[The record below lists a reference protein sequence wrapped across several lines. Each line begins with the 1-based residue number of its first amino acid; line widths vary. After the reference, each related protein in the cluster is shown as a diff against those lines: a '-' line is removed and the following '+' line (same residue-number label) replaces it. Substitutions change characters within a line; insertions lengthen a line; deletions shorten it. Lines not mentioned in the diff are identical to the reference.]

1 MEWLDK
7 LKGWLK
13 EHKMKLIV
21 MFILYAI
28 ITVCVMGGLMTSWYK
43 ACEDPAI
50 PDGIARMEATT
61 GKWAEYAFN
70 IPVIMETLFDG
81 AGKQDAFMV
90 GAGLLFIFCVA
101 LFIKLISSERI
112 KHDYQGEEH
121 GSGGWSKNG
130 EEYKK
135 RPDGSYIL
143 NKSEG
148 FILSRNHYLGTDP
161 KKVRVNKN
169 ILVFG
174 GSGTGKTASYIKP
187 NILQKLGSYVITDP
201 KGELYRE
208 TSGYLKANGYDV
220 KVLDLVD
227 PQLSNR
233 YNPLAHIRDYS
244 DVDIIA
250 HTIVSGGEGDGK
262 AADPFWDNTAK
273 MLLKACIYYVIS
285 VLPEPERNLSSCLN
299 IVRAGGADESIFD
312 RLFVGEL
319 KPDHPGRKEYEGI
332 RVGADKT
339 KQSIAISLVS
349 KLSHFDSP
357 NMQMLTT
364 TNDIDFEQLGEKKTA
379 LYVISPDSHSTYNYI
394 LTIFYGQL
402 LQRLYAL
409 ADRSGGA
416 LHQPV
421 YLLLD
426 EFANIG
432 KIPDFN
438 QKLSTSRSRLI
449 SMSIIVQSL
458 DQLVDLYKDL
468 HENIIANCD
477 TQLFLGSQSIKTC
490 EYFSK
495 SLGQTTI
502 SFESKS
508 RNRDEKNE
516 HSQGYTYSEQ
526 RQGRDIMTVDE
537 LKRLPNDDE
546 IILIRGLRPIYAKK
560 AWFYKYHPARN
571 EAAKYIMKSNADRP
585 KPPAVDI
592 KTMDVQEH
600 INNRLKR
607 AREVVAQAKSGTDN
621 MQIDTSAASAP
632 KAPIT
637 PNVGV
642 PKAEPVAPI
651 SPVVPDVEI
660 DVGPAVAPTPQPKP
674 AAVELDLQKELERK
688 FDELFGTAKKNN
700 VEE

>member
-1 MEWLDK
+1 MKIKEWLEENK
-7 LKGWLK
+7 WKVLT
-13 EHKMKLIV
+13 IV
-21 MFILYAI
+21 VVYFIVAI
-28 ITVCVMGGLMTSWYK
+28 NILGGFMTAYHFAENLVGTEEYGS
-43 ACEDPAI
+43 
-50 PDGIARMEATT
+50 RLQATT
-61 GKWAEYAFN
+61 STWSEYALKP
-70 IPVIMETLFDG
+70 ITILKTMLDG
-81 AGKQDAFMV
+81 ASLQQSYLFLCGALLIAFIWLSVKLFM
-90 GAGLLFIFCVA
+90 GLR
-101 LFIKLISSERI
+101 KNHE
-112 KHDYQGEEH
+112 YQGEEH
-121 GSGGWSKNG
+121 GSSAWSKNG
-130 EEYKK
+130 EEFKK
-135 RPDGSYIL
+135 LPDGTYVL

-148 FILSRNHYLGTDP
+148 FILSRYHYLGTDP
-161 KKVRVNKN
+161 KKVKVNKN

-208 TSGYLKANGYDV
+208 TSGYLKANGYNV

-227 PQLSNR
+227 TECSDR

-250 HTIVSGGEGDGK
+250 HTIVSGGEGDGGGK
-262 AADPFWDNTAK
+262 SADPFWDNTAK

-285 VLPEPERNLSSCLN
+285 VLPEEERNLSSCLN
-299 IVRAGGADESIFD
+299 IVRAGGSDESIFD

-357 NMQMLTT
+357 NMQRLTT
-364 TNDIDFEQLGEKKTA
+364 SNDIDFEELGEKKTA
-379 LYVISPDSHSTYNYI
+379 IYVISPDSHSTYNYI

-409 ADRSGGA
+409 ADRCGGA

-495 SLGQTTI
+495 SLGQTTLT
-502 SFESKS
+502 FQNKSK
-508 RNRDEKNE
+508 NRDEKDTKT
-516 HSQGYTYSEQ
+516 QGYSYSEQ
-526 RQGRDIMTVDE
+526 RQGRELMTIDE

-546 IILIRGLRPIYAKK
+546 IILIRGLKPIYTQK
-560 AWFYKYHPARN
+560 AWYYKFHPERDNAKRYEIKN
-571 EAAKYIMKSNADRP
+571 LSDMPRPAAVP
-585 KPPAVDI
+585 I
-592 KTMDVQEH
+592 KTMDVQAH
-600 INNRLKR
+600 IDERLKR
-607 AREVVAQAKSGTDN
+607 AREVAK
-621 MQIDTSAASAP
+621 
-632 KAPIT
+632 KA
-637 PNVGV
+637 NDS
-642 PKAEPVAPI
+642 KA
-651 SPVVPDVEI
+651 DVEI
-660 DVGPAVAPTPQPKP
+660 DVGTNNKETSNVQQNVAVQTQE
-674 AAVELDLQKELERK
+674 VDLQTELERK
-688 FDELFGTAKKNN
+688 FDELFGTNKKNS

>member
-1 MEWLDK
+1 MSKIKD
-7 LKGWLK
+7 WLK
-13 EHKMKLIV
+13 ENKWKIIVVVAVYLIV
-21 MFILYAI
+21 C
-28 ITVCVMGGLMTSWYK
+28 VCVLGGLMTSFNK
-43 ACEDPAI
+43 AEEWEKA
-50 PDGIARMEATT
+50 GYNSRLEATT
-61 GKWAEYAFN
+61 DQWMTYALNPFA
-70 IPVIMETLFDG
+70 VIGTLFDG
-81 AGKQDAFMV
+81 GTLQQNYLIICGV
-90 GAGLLFIFCVA
+90 ILIIFIWLSV
-101 LFIKLISSERI
+101 KLIVKSRKTHE
-112 KHDYQGEEH
+112 YQGEEH
-121 GSGGWSKNG
+121 GSSAWSKNG
-130 EEYKK
+130 EEY
-135 RPDGSYIL
+135 RPQPDGSYIL

-148 FILSRNHYLGTDP
+148 FILSKNHYLGTDP
-161 KKVRVNKN
+161 KKVKVNKN

-174 GSGTGKTASYIKP
+174 GSGSGKTASFVKP

-208 TSGYLKANGYDV
+208 TSGYLKANGYNV
-220 KVLDLVD
+220 RVLDLVD
-227 PQLSNR
+227 TEYSNR

-250 HTIVSGGEGDGK
+250 HTIVAGGEGDGGGK
-262 AADPFWDNTAK
+262 SADPFWDNTAK

-285 VLPEPERNLSSCLN
+285 VLPEEERNLSSCLN
-299 IVRAGGADESIFD
+299 IVRAGGSDESIFD

-357 NMQMLTT
+357 NMQRLTT
-364 TNDIDFEQLGEKKTA
+364 SNDIDFEELGEKKTA
-379 LYVISPDSHSTYNYI
+379 IYVISPDSHSTYNYI

-449 SMSIIVQSL
+449 SMSIIVQSI

-495 SLGQTTI
+495 SLGQTTLT
-502 SFESKS
+502 FQNKSK
-508 RNRDEKNE
+508 NRDEKDYKT
-516 HSQGYTYSEQ
+516 QGYSYSEQ
-526 RQGRDIMTVDE
+526 RQGRDLMTVDE
-537 LKRLPNDDE
+537 LKRLPMDDE
-546 IILIRGLRPIYAKK
+546 IILIRGLKPIYAQK
-560 AWFYKYHPARN
+560 AWYYKFHPEFQNSKRYEIKN
-571 EAAKYIMKSNADRP
+571 ITEMP
-585 KPPAVDI
+585 KPEEVPI
-592 KTMDVQEH
+592 KTMDVEKH
-600 INNRLKR
+600 INERLKR
-607 AREVVAQAKSGTDN
+607 AREVANQVKNSNA
-621 MQIDTSAASAP
+621 
-632 KAPIT
+632 
-637 PNVGV
+637 
-642 PKAEPVAPI
+642 
-651 SPVVPDVEI
+651 DVDI
-660 DVGPAVAPTPQPKP
+660 DVGQSGLATAMATEEKQAVAPTQEP
-674 AAVELDLQKELERK
+674 VVDLQKELEKK
-688 FDELFGTAKKNN
+688 FDELFGTNN
-700 VEE
+700 NKPQE

>member
-1 MEWLDK
+1 MKQWIQNNKWKVLVVVLIYIFVCVNLIGGYMTAYHFAGDDKVFSERLSYTNNTIGSYIFRPITILETVLDGAR
-7 LKGWLK
+7 LQNSF
-13 EHKMKLIV
+13 LIV
-21 MFILYAI
+21 SG
-28 ITVCVMGGLMTSWYK
+28 VMLIGFGYLSIK
-43 ACEDPAI
+43 
-50 PDGIARMEATT
+50 
-61 GKWAEYAFN
+61 F
-70 IPVIMETLFDG
+70 
-81 AGKQDAFMV
+81 
-90 GAGLLFIFCVA
+90 LL
-101 LFIKLISSERI
+101 KSRKTHE
-112 KHDYQGEEH
+112 YQGEEY
-121 GSGGWSKNG
+121 GSTSWSKNG
-130 EEYKK
+130 EEY
-135 RPDGSYIL
+135 RPQPDGSYIL

-148 FILSRNHYLGTDP
+148 FILSKTHYLGTDP
-161 KKVRVNKN
+161 KKVKVNKN

-174 GSGTGKTASYIKP
+174 GSGSGKTASYVKP

-201 KGELYRE
+201 KGELFRE

-220 KVLDLVD
+220 KVLNLVD
-227 PQLSNR
+227 TEYSNR

-250 HTIVSGGEGDGK
+250 HTIVEGGEGDGGGK
-262 AADPFWDNTAK
+262 SSDPFWDNTAK

-285 VLPEPERNLSSCLN
+285 VLPEEERNLSSCLN
-299 IVRAGGADESIFD
+299 IVRAGGADETIFD

-357 NMQMLTT
+357 NMQRLTT
-364 TNDIDFEQLGEKKTA
+364 SNDIDFEELGEKKMA
-379 LYVISPDSHSTYNYI
+379 IYVISPDSHSTYNYI

-409 ADRSGGA
+409 ADRCGGA

-477 TQLFLGSQSIKTC
+477 TQLFLGSQSVKTC

-495 SLGQTTI
+495 SLGQTTLT
-502 SFESKS
+502 FQSKS
-508 RNRDEKNE
+508 KNRDEKDYKT
-516 HSQGYTYSEQ
+516 QGYSYSEQ
-526 RQGRDIMTVDE
+526 RQGRELMTIDE
-537 LKRLPNDDE
+537 LKRLPMDDE
-546 IILIRGLRPIYAKK
+546 IILIRGLKPIYAKK
-560 AWFYKYHPARN
+560 AWYFKFHPERDK
-571 EAAKYIMKSNADRP
+571 AAALAIRDITEMP
-585 KPPAVDI
+585 KPEPVAI
-592 KTMDVQEH
+592 KTMDVEGH
-600 INNRLKR
+600 INERLKR
-607 AREVVAQAKSGTDN
+607 AREVVAKAKQESG
-621 MQIDTSAASAP
+621 
-632 KAPIT
+632 
-637 PNVGV
+637 
-642 PKAEPVAPI
+642 
-651 SPVVPDVEI
+651 DVEI
-660 DVGPAVAPTPQPKP
+660 DVGGNNKNTETQEQTQTQEPT
-674 AAVELDLQKELERK
+674 VDLQKELERK
-688 FDELFGTAKKNN
+688 FDELFGTTSNN
-700 VEE
+700 KPEE

>member
-1 MEWLDK
+1 MINWINNNK
-7 LKGWLK
+7 WKI
-13 EHKMKLIV
+13 LIV
-21 MFILYAI
+21 VLVYFIVCINVIGGFMTAYHFAEGTELVGDDTRLQATYDSWLSYALKPF
-28 ITVCVMGGLMTSWYK
+28 TVLGTM
-43 ACEDPAI
+43 
-50 PDGIARMEATT
+50 
-61 GKWAEYAFN
+61 
-70 IPVIMETLFDG
+70 FDG
-81 AGKQDAFMV
+81 GSLQTYYLVICALVLFAFIYLYV
-90 GAGLLFIFCVA
+90 SVV
-101 LFIKLISSERI
+101 KKSRKDHE
-112 KHDYQGEEH
+112 YQGEEH
-121 GSGGWSKNG
+121 GSSAWSKNG
-130 EEYKK
+130 EEYRKL
-135 RPDGSYIL
+135 PDGTYIL

-148 FILSRNHYLGTDP
+148 FILSRTHYLGTDP
-161 KKVRVNKN
+161 KKVKVNKN

-208 TSGYLKANGYDV
+208 TSGYLKANGYNV

-227 PQLSNR
+227 TEYSNR

-262 AADPFWDNTAK
+262 SSDPFWDNTAK

-285 VLPEPERNLSSCLN
+285 VLPEEERNLSSCLN

-357 NMQMLTT
+357 NMQRLTT
-364 TNDIDFEQLGEKKTA
+364 SNDIDFEELGEKKTA
-379 LYVISPDSHSTYNYI
+379 IYVISPDSHSTYNYI

-409 ADRSGGA
+409 ADRCGGA

-502 SFESKS
+502 TFQSKS
-508 RNRDEKNE
+508 KNVDDKD
-516 HSQGYTYSEQ
+516 SKTQGYSYSEQ
-526 RQGRDIMTVDE
+526 RQGRELMTVDE

-546 IILIRGLRPIYAKK
+546 IILIRGLKPIYAKK
-560 AWFYKYHPARN
+560 AWYYLYHPEREN
-571 EAAKYIMKSNADRP
+571 AKRYEIKDITQMP
-585 KPPAVDI
+585 KPEEVPI
-592 KTMDVQEH
+592 KTMDVEKH
-600 INNRLKR
+600 INDRLKK
-607 AREVVAQAKSGTDN
+607 AREVANSVKSN
-621 MQIDTSAASAP
+621 NA
-632 KAPIT
+632 
-637 PNVGV
+637 
-642 PKAEPVAPI
+642 
-651 SPVVPDVEI
+651 DVEI
-660 DVGPAVAPTPQPKP
+660 DVGNPIVTPEKPK
-674 AAVELDLQKELERK
+674 ATSQQEATVDLQKELEKK
-688 FDELFGTAKKNN
+688 FDELFGTNN
-700 VEE
+700 NKPQE

>member
-1 MEWLDK
+1 MIKWIKENKWKLVVFVVVYLIVCVCVIGGFMTSYHFAENWEKAGEFNTRLEATNAQWSTYMLKPFTVIGTMFDGGELQQNYLIICGIMLVIFIWL
-7 LKGWLK
+7 GV
-13 EHKMKLIV
+13 KLI
-21 MFILYAI
+21 M
-28 ITVCVMGGLMTSWYK
+28 MSRK
-43 ACEDPAI
+43 DHE
-50 PDGIARMEATT
+50 
-61 GKWAEYAFN
+61 
-70 IPVIMETLFDG
+70 
-81 AGKQDAFMV
+81 
-90 GAGLLFIFCVA
+90 
-101 LFIKLISSERI
+101 
-112 KHDYQGEEH
+112 YQGEEH
-121 GSGGWSKNG
+121 GSSAWSKNG
-130 EEYKK
+130 EEYRKL
-135 RPDGSYIL
+135 PDGTYVL

-148 FILSRNHYLGTDP
+148 FILSKTHYLGTDP
-161 KKVRVNKN
+161 KKVKVNKN

-208 TSGYLKANGYDV
+208 TSGYLKANGYNV

-227 PQLSNR
+227 PEYSNR

-250 HTIVSGGEGDGK
+250 HTIVSGGEGDGGGK

-285 VLPEPERNLSSCLN
+285 VLPEEERNLSSCLN

-357 NMQMLTT
+357 NMQRLTT
-364 TNDIDFEQLGEKKTA
+364 SNDIDFEELGEKKTA
-379 LYVISPDSHSTYNYI
+379 IYVISPDSHSTYNYI

-409 ADRSGGA
+409 ADRCGGA

-495 SLGQTTI
+495 SLGQTTLT
-502 SFESKS
+502 FQNKSK
-508 RNRDEKNE
+508 NRDDKDTKT
-516 HSQGYTYSEQ
+516 QGYSYSEQ
-526 RQGRDIMTVDE
+526 RQGRELMTVDE

-546 IILIRGLRPIYAKK
+546 IILIRGLKPIYAKK
-560 AWFYKYHPARN
+560 AWYYLFHPEREN
-571 EAAKYIMKSNADRP
+571 AKRYEIKDITQMP
-585 KPPAVDI
+585 KPEEVPI
-592 KTMDVQEH
+592 KTMDVEGH
-600 INNRLKR
+600 INERLKR
-607 AREVVAQAKSGTDN
+607 AREVARQSKEP
-621 MQIDTSAASAP
+621 TS
-632 KAPIT
+632 
-637 PNVGV
+637 
-642 PKAEPVAPI
+642 
-651 SPVVPDVEI
+651 DMEI
-660 DVGPAVAPTPQPKP
+660 DVGATQTSTQPQSQVQS
-674 AAVELDLQKELERK
+674 ASTEEVVDLQKELEKK
-688 FDELFGTAKKNN
+688 FDELFGTSNN
-700 VEE
+700 KPQE

>member
-1 MEWLDK
+1 MSKIKD
-7 LKGWLK
+7 WLK
-13 EHKMKLIV
+13 ENKWKIIVVVAVYLIV
-21 MFILYAI
+21 C
-28 ITVCVMGGLMTSWYK
+28 VCVLGGLMTSFNK
-43 ACEDPAI
+43 AEEWEKA
-50 PDGIARMEATT
+50 GYNSRLEATT
-61 GKWAEYAFN
+61 DQWMTYALNPFA
-70 IPVIMETLFDG
+70 VIGTLFDG
-81 AGKQDAFMV
+81 GTLQQNYLIICGV
-90 GAGLLFIFCVA
+90 ILIIFIWLSV
-101 LFIKLISSERI
+101 KLIVKSRKTHE
-112 KHDYQGEEH
+112 YQGEEH
-121 GSGGWSKNG
+121 GSSAWSKNG

-135 RPDGSYIL
+135 LPDGSQIL
-143 NKSEG
+143 NKTEG
-148 FILSRNHYLGTDP
+148 FILSKNHYLGTDP
-161 KKVRVNKN
+161 KKVKVNKN

-174 GSGTGKTASYIKP
+174 GSGSGKSAAYVKP

-208 TSGYLKANGYDV
+208 TSGYLKANGYEV
-220 KVLDLVD
+220 KVLNLVD
-227 PQLSNR
+227 TEYSDR

-250 HTIVSGGEGDGK
+250 HTIVAGGEGDGGGK
-262 AADPFWDNTAK
+262 SADPFWDNTAK

-285 VLPEPERNLSSCLN
+285 VLPEEERNLSSCLN
-299 IVRAGGADESIFD
+299 IVRAGGSDESIFD

-357 NMQMLTT
+357 NMQRLTT
-364 TNDIDFEQLGEKKTA
+364 TNDIDFEQLGEKKVA

-449 SMSIIVQSL
+449 SMSIIVQSI
-458 DQLVDLYKDL
+458 DQLIDLYKDL

-495 SLGQTTI
+495 SLGQTTLT
-502 SFESKS
+502 FQNKS
-508 RNRDEKNE
+508 RNRDEKDYKT
-516 HSQGYTYSEQ
+516 QGYSYSEQ
-526 RQGRDIMTVDE
+526 RQGRELMTIDE
-537 LKRLPNDDE
+537 LKRMPYDDE
-546 IILIRGLRPIYAKK
+546 IILIRGLKPIYTQK
-560 AWFYKYHPARN
+560 AWYFKFHPETAV
-571 EAAKYIMKSNADRP
+571 AKRYEIKDITEMP
-585 KPPAVDI
+585 KPAEAPI
-592 KTMDVQEH
+592 KTRDVEKN
-600 INNRLKR
+600 INERIKR
-607 AREVVAQAKSGTDN
+607 AREVANQEKNSNA
-621 MQIDTSAASAP
+621 
-632 KAPIT
+632 
-637 PNVGV
+637 
-642 PKAEPVAPI
+642 
-651 SPVVPDVEI
+651 DVDI
-660 DVGPAVAPTPQPKP
+660 DVGQSGLATAMATEEKQTVVPTQEP
-674 AAVELDLQKELERK
+674 VVDLQKELEKK
-688 FDELFGTAKKNN
+688 FDELFGTNN
-700 VEE
+700 NKPQE

>member
-1 MEWLDK
+1 MDFK
-7 LKGWLK
+7 DQRVKIVTIIIVYI
-13 EHKMKLIV
+13 LI
-21 MFILYAI
+21 
-28 ITVCVMGGLMTSWYK
+28 CVMGIGSFMTAYHFASIDGGVAENINVLGDTVDSWASYIFK
-43 ACEDPAI
+43 IPTILETVFSPELIDGFLVAC
-50 PDGIARMEATT
+50 G
-61 GKWAEYAFN
+61 
-70 IPVIMETLFDG
+70 V
-81 AGKQDAFMV
+81 
-90 GAGLLFIFCVA
+90 LLVVFIYLYV
-101 LFIKLISSERI
+101 RI
-112 KHDYQGEEH
+112 LLNTRKDYEFRGEEH
-121 GSGGWSKNG
+121 GSSAWSKNG

-135 RPDGSYIL
+135 LPDGTTIL

-148 FILSRNHYLGTDP
+148 FILSKNHYLGTDP
-161 KKVRVNKN
+161 RKVKVNKN

-174 GSGTGKTASYIKP
+174 GSGTGKTAAFIKP

-208 TSGYLKANGYDV
+208 TSGYLRANGYEV

-227 PQLSNR
+227 TSYSNR

-250 HTIVSGGEGDGK
+250 HTIVAGGEGDGAGK
-262 AADPFWDNTAK
+262 SSDPFWDNTAK

-299 IVRAGGADESIFD
+299 IVRAGGADESVFD
-312 RLFVGEL
+312 RLFVSEL

-357 NMQMLTT
+357 SIKSLTT
-364 TNDIDFEQLGEKKTA
+364 SNDIDFEELGEKKMA

-409 ADRSGGA
+409 ADRCGGA

-502 SFESKS
+502 TFESKQKS
-508 RNRDEKNE
+508 KDQKDFTT
-516 HSQGYTYSEQ
+516 QGFSYSEQ
-526 RQGRDIMTVDE
+526 RQGRDLMTIDE

-546 IILIRGLRPIYAKK
+546 IILIRGLKPIYAKK
-560 AWFYKYHPARN
+560 AWYYLYHPEREN
-571 EAAKYIMKSNADRP
+571 AKRYEIKTNLDRQ
-585 KPPAVDI
+585 KPASVPI
-592 KTMDVQEH
+592 CTMDVQAH
-600 INNRLKR
+600 INDRLRR
-607 AREVVAQAKSGTDN
+607 AREVVASAKNDIN
-621 MQIDTSAASAP
+621 
-632 KAPIT
+632 
-637 PNVGV
+637 
-642 PKAEPVAPI
+642 
-651 SPVVPDVEI
+651 I
-660 DVGPAVAPTPQPKP
+660 DVTNEHENSKPQAVIEQK
-674 AAVELDLQKELERK
+674 VEVDLQKELEKK
-688 FDELFGTAKKNN
+688 FDELFGTSKKIM
-700 VEE
+700 

>member
-1 MEWLDK
+1 MEWLEK
-7 LKGWLK
+7 LKGWLQ
-13 EHKMKLIV
+13 EHKFKLLV
-21 MFILYAI
+21 MFILYI
-28 ITVCVMGGLMTSWYK
+28 VVCVCAIGALMTSWHM
-43 ACEDPAI
+43 ACNDPTI
-50 PDGIARMEATT
+50 EDGIARMEATT
-61 GKWAEYAFN
+61 GKWGDYALDP
-70 IPVIMETLFDG
+70 ITVIKTVLDGSKERQEPFLIACGCMALFC
-81 AGKQDAFMV
+81 
-90 GAGLLFIFCVA
+90 IF
-101 LFIKLISSERI
+101 LFIKLISNERV

-135 RPDGSYIL
+135 LPDGTYVL

-148 FILSRNHYLGTDP
+148 FILSKDHYLGTDP
-161 KKVRVNKN
+161 RKVKVNKN

-208 TSGYLKANGYDV
+208 TSGYLKANGYEV
-220 KVLDLVD
+220 RVLDLVD

-250 HTIVSGGEGDGK
+250 HTIVSGGEGEGK

-357 NMQMLTT
+357 NMQLLTT
-364 TNDIDFEQLGEKKTA
+364 TNDIDFEELGEKKVA

-409 ADRSGGA
+409 ADRCGGA

-502 SFESKS
+502 TYESKS

-516 HSQGYTYSEQ
+516 HSQGFSYSEQ

-571 EAAKYIMKSNADRP
+571 EAAKYVMKSNADRP
-585 KPPAVDI
+585 KPPAVEI

-607 AREVVAQAKSGTDN
+607 AREVVAQTKANPVEMK
-621 MQIDTSAASAP
+621 IDTSAMEVPVTPAAQTATATQQSAAPNMAAS
-632 KAPIT
+632 
-637 PNVGV
+637 V
-642 PKAEPVAPI
+642 PQAV
-651 SPVVPDVEI
+651 VEI
-660 DVGPAVAPTPQPKP
+660 
-674 AAVELDLQKELERK
+674 DLQKELERK

>member
-1 MEWLDK
+1 MKKWLSDNK
-7 LKGWLK
+7 YKILAVV
-13 EHKMKLIV
+13 IV
-21 MFILYAI
+21 YLVVCIGVIGGFMASYQYAKDWE
-28 ITVCVMGGLMTSWYK
+28 TNEEYNSRL
-43 ACEDPAI
+43 D
-50 PDGIARMEATT
+50 ATT
-61 GKWAEYAFN
+61 DNWLTYGLNPFK
-70 IPVIMETLFDG
+70 VIGTMFDG
-81 AGKQDAFMV
+81 GKLQQNYITICGVTLVVFVFMGV
-90 GAGLLFIFCVA
+90 
-101 LFIKLISSERI
+101 KLAMKSRKNHE
-112 KHDYQGEEH
+112 YQGEEH
-121 GSGGWSKNG
+121 GSSAWSKNG
-130 EEYKK
+130 EEYRKL
-135 RPDGSYIL
+135 PDGSYIL
-143 NKSEG
+143 NKTEG
-148 FILSRNHYLGTDP
+148 FILSRTHFLGTDP
-161 KKVRVNKN
+161 RKVKVNKN

-208 TSGYLKANGYDV
+208 TSGYLKANGYNV

-227 PQLSNR
+227 TEYSNR

-250 HTIVSGGEGDGK
+250 HTIVSGGEGDGGGK
-262 AADPFWDNTAK
+262 SADPFWDNTAK

-285 VLPEPERNLSSCLN
+285 VLPEEERNLSSCLN

-319 KPDHPGRKEYEGI
+319 KPEHPGRKEYEGI

-357 NMQMLTT
+357 NMQRLTT
-364 TNDIDFEQLGEKKTA
+364 SNDIDFEELGEKKTA
-379 LYVISPDSHSTYNYI
+379 IYVISPDSHSTYNYI

-409 ADRSGGA
+409 ADRCGGA

-495 SLGQTTI
+495 SLGQTTLT
-502 SFESKS
+502 FQSKS
-508 RNRDEKNE
+508 KNRDEKDYKT
-516 HSQGYTYSEQ
+516 QGYSYSEQ
-526 RQGRDIMTVDE
+526 RQGRELMTIDE

-546 IILIRGLRPIYAKK
+546 IILIRGLKPIYAKK
-560 AWFYKYHPARN
+560 AWYYLYHPERN
-571 EAAKYIMKSNADRP
+571 NAKRYEIKDITQMP
-585 KPPAVDI
+585 KPEEVPI
-592 KTMDVQEH
+592 KTMDVERH
-600 INNRLKR
+600 INDRLRR
-607 AREVVAQAKSGTDN
+607 AREVANQVKTSNADVDIDIGQSGLATSMAKEEKQAAEAAQVV
-621 MQIDTSAASAP
+621 Q
-632 KAPIT
+632 
-637 PNVGV
+637 
-642 PKAEPVAPI
+642 EPTV
-651 SPVVPDVEI
+651 
-660 DVGPAVAPTPQPKP
+660 
-674 AAVELDLQKELERK
+674 DLQKELEKK
-688 FDELFGTAKKNN
+688 FDELFGTANN
-700 VEE
+700 NKPQE

>member
-1 MEWLDK
+1 MNSRKD
-7 LKGWLK
+7 
-13 EHKMKLIV
+13 
-21 MFILYAI
+21 
-28 ITVCVMGGLMTSWYK
+28 
-43 ACEDPAI
+43 
-50 PDGIARMEATT
+50 
-61 GKWAEYAFN
+61 
-70 IPVIMETLFDG
+70 
-81 AGKQDAFMV
+81 
-90 GAGLLFIFCVA
+90 
-101 LFIKLISSERI
+101 
-112 KHDYQGEEH
+112 HDYQGEEH
-121 GSGGWSKNG
+121 GSSAWSKGG
-130 EEYKK
+130 EEYRKL
-135 RPDGSYIL
+135 PDGSQIL
-143 NKSEG
+143 NKTDG

-161 KKVRVNKN
+161 KKVKVNKN

-174 GSGTGKTASYIKP
+174 GSGSGKSAAYVKP

-208 TSGYLKANGYDV
+208 TSGYLKANGYEV
-220 KVLDLVD
+220 KVLNLVD
-227 PQLSNR
+227 TEYSNR

-250 HTIVSGGEGDGK
+250 HTIVAGGEGDGGGK
-262 AADPFWDNTAK
+262 SADPFWDNTAK

-285 VLPEPERNLSSCLN
+285 VLPEEERNLSSCLN
-299 IVRAGGADESIFD
+299 IVRAGGSDESIFD

-357 NMQMLTT
+357 NMQRLTT
-364 TNDIDFEQLGEKKTA
+364 TNDIDFEDLGEKKVA

-409 ADRSGGA
+409 ADRCGGA

-449 SMSIIVQSL
+449 SMSIIVQSI

-495 SLGQTTI
+495 SLGQTTLT
-502 SFESKS
+502 FQNKSK
-508 RNRDEKNE
+508 NRDEKDTKT
-516 HSQGYTYSEQ
+516 QGYSYSEQ
-526 RQGRDIMTVDE
+526 RQGRELMTIDE
-537 LKRLPNDDE
+537 LKRMPYDDM
-546 IILIRGLRPIYAKK
+546 IILIRGLKPIMAKK
-560 AWFYKYHPARN
+560 AWYYKHHPERENARRY
-571 EAAKYIMKSNADRP
+571 EIKDITEMP
-585 KPPAVDI
+585 KPEGAPI
-592 KTMDVQEH
+592 KTMDVEKH
-600 INNRLKR
+600 INDRLKR
-607 AREVVAQAKSGTDN
+607 AREVANSVKTNNS
-621 MQIDTSAASAP
+621 
-632 KAPIT
+632 
-637 PNVGV
+637 
-642 PKAEPVAPI
+642 
-651 SPVVPDVEI
+651 DVEI
-660 DVGPAVAPTPQPKP
+660 DVGASAIDNAKQEVQEPQAV
-674 AAVELDLQKELERK
+674 DLQKELEKK
-688 FDELFGTAKKNN
+688 FDELFGTNN
-700 VEE
+700 NKPQE

>member
-1 MEWLDK
+1 MIKWIKENKWKLVVFVVVYLIVCVCVIGGFMTSYHFAENWEKAGEFNTRLEATNAQWSTYMLKPFTVIGTMFDGGELQQNYLIICGIMLVIFIWL
-7 LKGWLK
+7 GV
-13 EHKMKLIV
+13 KLI
-21 MFILYAI
+21 MMSRK
-28 ITVCVMGGLMTSWYK
+28 TH
-43 ACEDPAI
+43 E
-50 PDGIARMEATT
+50 
-61 GKWAEYAFN
+61 
-70 IPVIMETLFDG
+70 
-81 AGKQDAFMV
+81 
-90 GAGLLFIFCVA
+90 
-101 LFIKLISSERI
+101 
-112 KHDYQGEEH
+112 YQGEEH
-121 GSGGWSKNG
+121 GSSAWSKNG
-130 EEYKK
+130 EEYRKL
-135 RPDGSYIL
+135 PDGTYVL

-148 FILSRNHYLGTDP
+148 FILSKTHYLGTDP
-161 KKVRVNKN
+161 KKVKVNKN

-208 TSGYLKANGYDV
+208 TSGYLKANGYNV

-227 PQLSNR
+227 PEYSNR

-285 VLPEPERNLSSCLN
+285 VLPEEERNLSSCLN

-357 NMQMLTT
+357 NMQRLTT
-364 TNDIDFEQLGEKKTA
+364 SNDIDFEELGEKKTA
-379 LYVISPDSHSTYNYI
+379 IYVISPDSHSTYNYI

-409 ADRSGGA
+409 ADRCGGA

-495 SLGQTTI
+495 SLGQTTLT
-502 SFESKS
+502 FQNKSK
-508 RNRDEKNE
+508 NRDEKDTKT
-516 HSQGYTYSEQ
+516 QGYSYSEQ
-526 RQGRDIMTVDE
+526 RQGRELMTVDE

-546 IILIRGLRPIYAKK
+546 IILIRGLKPIYAKK
-560 AWFYKYHPARN
+560 AWYYLFHPEREN
-571 EAAKYIMKSNADRP
+571 AKRYEIKDITQMP
-585 KPPAVDI
+585 KPEEVPI
-592 KTMDVQEH
+592 KTMDVEGH
-600 INNRLKR
+600 INERLKR
-607 AREVVAQAKSGTDN
+607 AREVARQS
-621 MQIDTSAASAP
+621 
-632 KAPIT
+632 KAPT
-637 PNVGV
+637 
-642 PKAEPVAPI
+642 
-651 SPVVPDVEI
+651 SDMEI
-660 DVGPAVAPTPQPKP
+660 DVGATQTSTQPQSQVQS
-674 AAVELDLQKELERK
+674 ASTEEVVDLQKELEKK
-688 FDELFGTAKKNN
+688 FDELFGTSNN
-700 VEE
+700 KPQE